1 MNVLSAN
8 FVGVQGALVM
18 AAISLSIVFIVI
30 AGLMFLMMG
39 LHSVVTAFEK
49 SRAAAGKEA

>member
-1 MNVLSAN
+1 
-8 FVGVQGALVM
+8 M